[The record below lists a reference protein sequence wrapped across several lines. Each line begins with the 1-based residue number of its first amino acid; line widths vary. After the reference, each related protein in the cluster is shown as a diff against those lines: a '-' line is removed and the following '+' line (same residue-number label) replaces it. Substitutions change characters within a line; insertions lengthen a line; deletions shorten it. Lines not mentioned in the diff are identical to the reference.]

1 MHSEQDKQS
10 GISYKIKNQILWTV
24 AVILFIYLIYFVVV
38 NAGKETHGFA
48 SYYTASKL
56 LLSGE
61 NVSMF
66 YNDDLFSER
75 VKEFV
80 PGVYEIYHVNT
91 PAMSLVTL
99 PFVVFDFITAKV
111 FWTIIN
117 LLVLALT
124 TRFLLTWLKFDKQ
137 RSLLTIIMILCFQ
150 PLYANVFYG
159 QIYLLIFCLL
169 IFAGSAYSSGN
180 YKLLGII
187 LGFIIVIKLAGLIL
201 LVLLIVQKKWR
212 SLVWTFII
220 MTTMVVISFSFV
232 GVESWFVYAESLMKY
247 FSSPTLSVTAYQTV
261 HSFFSHLTE
270 YDQQWNPE
278 PLINLPLLGKVLIYL
293 STIVVLG
300 AICYFANK
308 IKNADL
314 TFGIFIIA
322 GIILSPASLDYH
334 YIIILIPL
342 MIFIKNFYPV
352 ESGWIHLGLI
362 MVYVLIAAAIPY
374 TSPKVTGGFLSVF
387 AYPKLYGA
395 VGLLVLFFLSAFG
408 LFQKQ
413 KNISGHN

>member
-1 MHSEQDKQS
+1 MHSEEDKKP
-10 GISYKIKNQILWTV
+10 GISYKIKNQILWAI

-66 YNDDLFSER
+66 YNDDWFSER

-80 PGVYEIYHVNT
+80 PGVYEIYHVN
-91 PAMSLVTL
+91 PPVTCL
-99 PFVVFDFITAKV
+99 ITIPFAIFNYSTAKI

-137 RSLLTIIMILCFQ
+137 RSLLTIIVILCFQ

-180 YKLLGII
+180 DKLLGII

-201 LVLLIVQKKWR
+201 LVLLVVQKKWR
-212 SLVWTFII
+212 SIVWTFITI
-220 MTTMVVISFSFV
+220 LTLVVISFSFV
-232 GVESWFVYAESLMKY
+232 GIESWFVYADSLMKY

-261 HSFFSHLTE
+261 HSFFYHLTVF
-270 YDQQWNPE
+270 DQQWNPQ
-278 PLINLPLLGKVLIYL
+278 PLINLPLLGKVLTYL

-300 AICYFANK
+300 AVCYFANK
-308 IKNADL
+308 IKNANL

-322 GIILSPASLDYH
+322 GIILSPASVDYH

-352 ESGWIHLGLI
+352 ESKWIHLGLI

-395 VGLLVLFFLSAFG
+395 IGLLVLLFFNASE